1 MGAPYIYDISRLRVN
16 TDGNKTLCNKNTQD
30 MAIVTEEQRIR
41 NTRNMD
47 NKKLWKNEYKMQL
60 YACE

>member
-1 MGAPYIYDISRLRVN
+1 
-16 TDGNKTLCNKNTQD
+16 